1 MNKNFVITL
10 LSMLLAIAVAVIIIA
25 VTTWKNDQE
34 QSKEQTV
41 QSENYLAPSITI
53 DDRIDSWKIEKDW
66 EESYDIYLSLS
77 ETTLRE
83 ILKKVG
89 ADADV
94 SVIAHEYEENINYYI
109 KSLIKNK
116 LFLNKDS
123 IPGVDSLNIEAIKK
137 KEDND
142 KIIQLSKLV
151 I

>member
-1 MNKNFVITL
+1 MGKNFVITL
-10 LSMLLAIAVAVIIIA
+10 LSVLLAIAVTVIA
-25 VTTWKNDQE
+25 VTTWKNNHE

-41 QSENYLAPSITI
+41 QSEEYLAPSITI
-53 DDRIDSWKIEKDW
+53 DERIDNWKIEKDW

-77 ETTLRE
+77 EVTLRE

-94 SVIAHEYEENINYYI
+94 SIIAHEYEENINYYI
-109 KSLIKNK
+109 KSLIKDK

>member
-1 MNKNFVITL
+1 MGKNFVITL
-10 LSMLLAIAVAVIIIA
+10 LSMLLAIAVAVIT
-25 VTTWKNDQE
+25 VTTWKNNQE
-34 QSKEQTV
+34 QNQEQTV
-41 QSENYLAPSITI
+41 QSEEYLVPSITI
-53 DDRIDSWKIEKDW
+53 DERIDNWKIEKDW
-66 EESYDIYLSLS
+66 ESSYDVYLSLS

-94 SVIAHEYEENINYYI
+94 SIIAHEYEENISYYI
-109 KSLIKNK
+109 KSLIKDK

-123 IPGVDSLNIEAIKK
+123 IPGVDSINIEAIKK

>member
-1 MNKNFVITL
+1 MGKNFVITL
-10 LSMLLAIAVAVIIIA
+10 LSVMLAIAVAVIT
-25 VTTWKNDQE
+25 VTTWKNNQE
-34 QSKEQTV
+34 QNQEQTV
-41 QSENYLAPSITI
+41 QSEEYLVPSITI
-53 DDRIDSWKIEKDW
+53 DERIDNWKIEKDW
-66 EESYDIYLSLS
+66 ESSYDVYLSLS

-94 SVIAHEYEENINYYI
+94 SIIAHEYEENISYYI
-109 KSLIKNK
+109 KSLIKDK

-123 IPGVDSLNIEAIKK
+123 IPGVDSINIEAIKK

>member
-10 LSMLLAIAVAVIIIA
+10 LSIMLVIAVTVLA
-25 VTTWKNDQE
+25 VTTWRNNQE

-41 QSENYLAPSITI
+41 QSEEYLAPSITI

-66 EESYDIYLSLS
+66 EKSYDVYLSLS

-94 SVIAHEYEENINYYI
+94 SVIAHEYKENINYYI

>member
-1 MNKNFVITL
+1 MGKNLVITL
-10 LSMLLAIAVAVIIIA
+10 LSVMLAIAVSVIA
-25 VTTWKNDQE
+25 VTTWKNNQE
-34 QSKEQTV
+34 QSNEQTV
-41 QSENYLAPSITI
+41 QSDEGYLAPSITI

>member
-1 MNKNFVITL
+1 MGKNLVITL
-10 LSMLLAIAVAVIIIA
+10 LSVMLAIAVSVIT
-25 VTTWKNDQE
+25 VTTWKNSQE

-41 QSENYLAPSITI
+41 QNEGNLAPSITI
-53 DDRIDSWKIEKDW
+53 DERIDNWKIEKDW
-66 EESYDIYLSLS
+66 ESSYDVYLSLS

-94 SVIAHEYEENINYYI
+94 SIIAHEYEENISYYI
-109 KSLIKNK
+109 KSLIKDK

-123 IPGVDSLNIEAIKK
+123 IPGVDSINIEAIKK

>member
-1 MNKNFVITL
+1 MGKNFVITL
-10 LSMLLAIAVAVIIIA
+10 LSVMLAIAVAVIT
-25 VTTWKNDQE
+25 VTTWKNNQE

-41 QSENYLAPSITI
+41 QNEDHPAPSITI
-53 DDRIDSWKIEKDW
+53 DERIDNWKIEKDW
-66 EESYDIYLSLS
+66 ESSYDVYLSLS

-94 SVIAHEYEENINYYI
+94 SIIAHEYEQNISYYI
-109 KSLIKNK
+109 KSLIKDK

-123 IPGVDSLNIEAIKK
+123 IPGVDSINIEAIKK

>member
-1 MNKNFVITL
+1 MGKNIVITL
-10 LSMLLAIAVAVIIIA
+10 LSVMLVIAVTALA
-25 VTTWKNDQE
+25 VTTWKNNQE

-41 QSENYLAPSITI
+41 QSEDYLAPSITI

-94 SVIAHEYEENINYYI
+94 SIIAHEYEENINYYI

>member
-1 MNKNFVITL
+1 MGKNVAITL
-10 LSMLLAIAVAVIIIA
+10 LSMLLVIAVTALA
-25 VTTWKNDQE
+25 VTTWKNNQE

-41 QSENYLAPSITI
+41 QSEEYLAPSVTI
-53 DDRIDSWKIEKDW
+53 DERIDGWKIEKDW
-66 EESYDIYLSLS
+66 EESYDIYLNLS

>member
-1 MNKNFVITL
+1 MGKNIVITL
-10 LSMLLAIAVAVIIIA
+10 LSMLLAIAVAVIA
-25 VTTWKNDQE
+25 VTTWKNNQE

-41 QSENYLAPSITI
+41 QSEDYLAPSITI

-66 EESYDIYLSLS
+66 ESSYDVYLSLS

>member
-1 MNKNFVITL
+1 MDKNFVITL
-10 LSMLLAIAVAVIIIA
+10 LSMLLAIAVAVIA
-25 VTTWKNDQE
+25 VTTWKNNQE
-34 QSKEQTV
+34 QNQEQIV
-41 QSENYLAPSITI
+41 QSEEYLAPSITI
-53 DDRIDSWKIEKDW
+53 DERIDNWKIEKDW
-66 EESYDIYLSLS
+66 ESSYDVYLSLS

-94 SVIAHEYEENINYYI
+94 SIIAHEYEENISYYI
-109 KSLIKNK
+109 KSLIKDK

-123 IPGVDSLNIEAIKK
+123 IPGVDSINIEAIKK

>member
-1 MNKNFVITL
+1 MGKNIVITL
-10 LSMLLAIAVAVIIIA
+10 LSMLLAIAVAVIA
-25 VTTWKNDQE
+25 VTTWKNNQE

-41 QSENYLAPSITI
+41 QSEEYLTPSITI
-53 DDRIDSWKIEKDW
+53 DERIDNWKIEKDW
-66 EESYDIYLSLS
+66 EESYNVYLSLS

-94 SVIAHEYEENINYYI
+94 SIIAHEYEENINYYI

>member
-1 MNKNFVITL
+1 MGKNFVITL
-10 LSMLLAIAVAVIIIA
+10 LSMLLAIAVAVIT
-25 VTTWKNDQE
+25 VTTWKNNQE
-34 QSKEQTV
+34 QSKETIQN
-41 QSENYLAPSITI
+41 EDYPAPSITI
-53 DDRIDSWKIEKDW
+53 DERIDNWKIEKDW

-83 ILKKVG
+83 ILNKTG

-94 SVIAHEYEENINYYI
+94 SVIAHEYEENISYYI
-109 KSLIKNK
+109 KSLIKDK

-123 IPGVDSLNIEAIKK
+123 IPGVDSINIEAIKK

-142 KIIQLSKLV
+142 NIIQLSKLV

>member
-1 MNKNFVITL
+1 MGKNLVITL
-10 LSMLLAIAVAVIIIA
+10 LSVMIAIAVSVIA
-25 VTTWKNDQE
+25 VTTWKNNQE

-41 QSENYLAPSITI
+41 QSEDYLAPSITI